1 MTAGVKSSAT
11 QQAQRLQHHK
21 ALAHPVRLAIYERV
35 ALKEYSV
42 GDLADAFPLSRW
54 AVQKHIAIL
63 ARAGLIE
70 RRREG
75 RFCWIGRSQHSR
87 LN

>member
-1 MTAGVKSSAT
+1 MTEVVDTVSGNT
-11 QQAQRLQHHK
+11 RQRARYHK
-21 ALAHPVRLAIYERV
+21 ALSHPVRLAIYERV
-35 ALKEYSV
+35 ALNEHSV

-63 ARAGLIE
+63 AAAGLIE

-75 RFCWIGRSQHSR
+75 RFCWIGRSQISR
-87 LN
+87 LD